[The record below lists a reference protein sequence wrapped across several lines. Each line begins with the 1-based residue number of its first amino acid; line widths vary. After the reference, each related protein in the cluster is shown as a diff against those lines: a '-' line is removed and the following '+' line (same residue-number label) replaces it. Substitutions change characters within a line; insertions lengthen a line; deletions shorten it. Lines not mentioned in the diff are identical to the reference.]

1 MNRGID
7 EPHEKVVIDPAELEA
22 SGPATARTPAGHTDE
37 PRPQFA
43 RGTREQVA
51 ARPPVTAGVAIPRP
65 RDPAAVPIPRP
76 RDLERRPVLMP
87 VLRPHDLE
95 CEARNAERPP
105 VTTTAPTAQPH
116 ELEHS
121 PTAHAPVTTAAP
133 TAQSHEL
140 EHGPIA
146 HAPVTTAAPI
156 ARLREL
162 ERSPV
167 AHPPVTTAPAASP
180 RDPIA
185 VLRAYPH
192 TSGSNAEPPPLPRN
206 VPPVSRRRVQD
217 KIVLAHLA
225 LDLYQEIDQL
235 QAIVQRAH
243 DASPSADA
251 GTCS

>member
-7 EPHEKVVIDPAELEA
+7 EPHEKVGIDPAELEA

-51 ARPPVTAGVAIPRP
+51 ARPP
-65 RDPAAVPIPRP
+65 DPAAVAIPRP

-121 PTAHAPVTTAAP
+121 PTAHAPVTTAA
-133 TAQSHEL
+133 
-140 EHGPIA
+140 
-146 HAPVTTAAPI
+146 
-156 ARLREL
+156 
-162 ERSPV
+162 
-167 AHPPVTTAPAASP
+167 
-180 RDPIA
+180 
-185 VLRAYPH
+185 
-192 TSGSNAEPPPLPRN
+192 
-206 VPPVSRRRVQD
+206 
-217 KIVLAHLA
+217 
-225 LDLYQEIDQL
+225 
-235 QAIVQRAH
+235 
-243 DASPSADA
+243 
-251 GTCS
+251 